1 MKKLIKRTA
10 ATVFAV
16 GMLVLASME
25 TRELGADPIIIGWP
39 WGDQCS
45 LTGGS
50 GPLCGI
56 LCHTFYSWDPVRRI
70 WVPLRTCYFVHEC
83 TAQDG
88 LACVA
93 PRH

>member
-16 GMLVLASME
+16 GMLVLASIE
-25 TRELGADPIIIGWP
+25 TQELGADPVIGWP
-39 WGDQCS
+39 WGDRCALS
-45 LTGGS
+45 GGS

-56 LCHTFYSWDPVRRI
+56 FCHTFYNWDPVRRI
-70 WVPLRTCYFVHEC
+70 WVSEATCYLVHEC
-83 TAQDG
+83 RDQDG